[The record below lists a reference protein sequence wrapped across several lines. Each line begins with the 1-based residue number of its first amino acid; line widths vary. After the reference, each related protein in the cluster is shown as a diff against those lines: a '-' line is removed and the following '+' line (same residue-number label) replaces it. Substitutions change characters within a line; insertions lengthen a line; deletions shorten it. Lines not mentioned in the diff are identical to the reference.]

1 MPASDRLPDL
11 RSDAARSTRRFTAE
25 AAVDHD
31 LLTRIA
37 AASLATY
44 ISEPERDITD
54 SSLRTLRQGFI
65 DGRNMCRAG
74 AAETTTPE
82 PNDHSD
88 HSDHD
93 DDVTA
98 ADLEAALAEFVPE
111 LVVIASSPDTITT
124 LDNLVTA
131 LYAVSTE
138 LARRVQEQARPLT
151 TAEWRSLDTYFIR
164 GLLLIAAHEAPRP
177 TPSHASIEDCATHH
191 RSNHPDDPPSSSC

>member
-11 RSDAARSTRRFTAE
+11 RGDAPRRIRRLTTE

-54 SSLRTLRQGFI
+54 SSLRALRQGFI
-65 DGRNMCRAG
+65 DGRSTCRAG
-74 AAETTTPE
+74 AAKTTTPE
-82 PNDHSD
+82 LSD
-88 HSDHD
+88 QSNHD

-98 ADLEAALAEFVPE
+98 ADLEAALGEFIPD

-151 TAEWRSLDTYFIR
+151 TAEWRSLDAFFIR
-164 GLLLIAAHEAPRP
+164 GLLLISAYEP
-177 TPSHASIEDCATHH
+177 TPPNPSHAPIENGDTHH
-191 RSNHPDDPPSSSC
+191 RFNHPDDPPSSSG